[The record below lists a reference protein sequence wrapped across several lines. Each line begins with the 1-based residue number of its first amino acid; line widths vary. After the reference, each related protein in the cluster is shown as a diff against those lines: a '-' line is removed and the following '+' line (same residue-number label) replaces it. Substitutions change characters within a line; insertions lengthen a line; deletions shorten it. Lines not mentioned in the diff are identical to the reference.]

1 MRVAVLIDLL
11 SEEPTHHDPV
21 AEQVASALEEGGHDV
36 VVVGVWRDLK
46 KLVDDLRAA
55 KPELVFNL
63 CESFGDVLFGAV
75 GIVGVLDLLGLRYT
89 GGGPGE
95 FYMQQDK
102 ALTKKLLA
110 FDKIKYPEFA
120 VFSQDSDFETG
131 GNLRMPL
138 FVKPLR
144 QDASIGI
151 GKDALVDNFR
161 DMLKR
166 ILAIHDKINDA
177 ALVEE
182 YIDGREIYVGVL
194 GNSMPTALSPIEI
207 DFSGLPEGQPK
218 IMSSRAKWNTRSAE
232 YKGTKA
238 IVADLPDELKA
249 RLQKVALDAYR
260 ALRVRDYGRV
270 DMRLTPS
277 GDIYVLEVNASC
289 YLEKDSEFASS
300 ARIDGMSYVQ
310 LVNEIVDLAVE
321 RHGIREA

>member
-1 MRVAVLIDLL
+1 MRIAVLIDQW
-11 SEEPTHHDPV
+11 SEKPEDHDPV
-21 AEQVASALEEGGHDV
+21 ADQVAAALLEGEHEAIYI
-36 VVVGVWRDLK
+36 GVQG
-46 KLVDDLRAA
+46 DLRKMIADLEAA

-63 CESFGDVLFGAV
+63 CESFNDHLFGAV

-144 QDASIGI
+144 QDSSIGI

-161 DMLKR
+161 DMMKR
-166 ILAIHDKINDA
+166 ILAIHDKIHDS

-194 GNSMPTALSPIEI
+194 GNSMPTALPPVEV
-207 DFSGLPEGQPK
+207 DFSGLPEGAPK
-218 IMSSRAKWNTRSAE
+218 IMSSRAKWNTKSAE
-232 YKGTKA
+232 YKGTKSV
-238 IVADLPDELKA
+238 IADLPEELKA

-289 YLEKDSEFASS
+289 YLEKDSEFATS
-300 ARIDGMSYVQ
+300 ARVAGMSYVQ

-321 RHGIREA
+321 RLEIR

>member
-1 MRVAVLIDLL
+1 MRITVLIDQWSDKL
-11 SEEPTHHDPV
+11 EDHDPV
-21 AEQVASALEEGGHDV
+21 ADQVTAALLEGEHEV
-36 VVVGVWRDLK
+36 SYVGVHGDLR
-46 KLVDDLRAA
+46 KLVDNLERS
-55 KPELVFNL
+55 KTELVFNL
-63 CESFGDVLFGAV
+63 SESFRDHLFGAV
-75 GIVGVLDLLGLRYT
+75 GIVGVLDLLELKYT

-144 QDASIGI
+144 QDSSIGI

-161 DMLKR
+161 DMMKR

-194 GNSMPTALSPIEI
+194 GNSMPTAFPPIEI
-207 DFSGLPEGQPK
+207 DFSGLPEGAPK

-238 IVADLPDELKA
+238 VLADLPDELKA

-289 YLEKDSEFASS
+289 YLEKDSEFATS
-300 ARIDGMSYVQ
+300 ARVNGMSYVQ
-310 LVNEIVDLAVE
+310 LINEIVDLAVE
-321 RHGIREA
+321 RHGIR

>member
-1 MRVAVLIDLL
+1 MRIAVLIDQW
-11 SEEPTHHDPV
+11 SERPEDHDPV
-21 AEQVASALEEGGHDV
+21 ADQVAAALEDGGHETV
-36 VVVGVWRDLK
+36 LVGVHRDLK
-46 KLVDDLRAA
+46 KLIDDLQAA
-55 KPELVFNL
+55 KPELVFNIS
-63 CESFGDVLFGAV
+63 ESFGDHIFGAI
-75 GIVGVLDLLGLRYT
+75 GIVGVLDLLGLKYT

-95 FYMQQDK
+95 FYLQQDK

-144 QDASIGI
+144 QDSSIGI

-161 DMLKR
+161 DMMKR
-166 ILAIHDKINDA
+166 ILSIHDKIGDA

-194 GNSMPTALSPIEI
+194 GNSMPTALPPVEI
-207 DFSGLPEGQPK
+207 DFAGFPEDGPK

-232 YKGTKA
+232 YKGTNA
-238 IVADLPDELKA
+238 VMADLPDELKA
-249 RLQKVALDAYR
+249 RLQKVALDAFR

-277 GDIYVLEVNASC
+277 GEIYVLEVNASC
-289 YLEKDSEFASS
+289 YLEKDSEFSMS
-300 ARIDGMSYVQ
+300 ARVAGMSYVQ

-321 RHGIREA
+321 RLGIRE